1 MKLYAKYQSMNS
13 YILGIS
19 TPFFSS
25 LPFFKTVEHFLIP
38 LTQLSNLYLS
48 RTIPVKVKAIVT
60 DYTCESKGYCRHT
73 NDGLSYP
80 TAAVCPFSA
89 ATYDFK
95 TLSSLLA
102 DKTDGI

>member
-1 MKLYAKYQSMNS
+1 MIQ
-13 YILGIS
+13 
-19 TPFFSS
+19 
-25 LPFFKTVEHFLIP
+25 
-38 LTQLSNLYLS
+38 
-48 RTIPVKVKAIVT
+48 AIVFPYRVIFIHISFFFLSLST
-60 DYTCESKGYCRHT
+60 TCESKGYYRHT